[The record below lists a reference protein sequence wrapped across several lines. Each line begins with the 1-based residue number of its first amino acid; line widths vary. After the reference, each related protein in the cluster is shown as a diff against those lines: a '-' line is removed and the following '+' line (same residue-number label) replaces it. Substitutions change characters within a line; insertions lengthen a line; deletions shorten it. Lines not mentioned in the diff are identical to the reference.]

1 MSTHCSQAEAPAST
15 RSSRVRGT
23 TRFDRNSARSLR
35 RSACLSIV
43 ALCLGGFGCGG
54 QDTKQEPEG
63 TALPAPA
70 APAVEKKAEPPKQS
84 IDDTSFHLAL
94 ESQPTYTSGQAGTV
108 QLVLEARGGYHV
120 NEDYP
125 LRVNLKAPAAV
136 KLTKDALSK
145 SDAAQIGQEQAR
157 FDLGFSAE
165 PGTHELLATVDFA
178 VCTKE
183 TCVPDQRTVAVAL
196 KVQ

>member
-1 MSTHCSQAEAPAST
+1 MS
-15 RSSRVRGT
+15 
-23 TRFDRNSARSLR
+23 NLR
-35 RSACLSIV
+35 IAVS
-43 ALCLGGFGCGG
+43 ALCLAGLSACSS
-54 QDTKQEPEG
+54 PEQSQ
-63 TALPAPA
+63 APAPA
-70 APAVEKKAEPPKQS
+70 AANEQAPAPAEKKAEPPKQS

-94 ESQPTYTSGQAGTV
+94 ESQPTYTSGQPGSV

-125 LRVNLKAPAAV
+125 LRVDLKAPPAV
-136 KLTKDALSK
+136 KLTKGSLGK
-145 SDAAQIGQEQAR
+145 GDAAQIGLEKAR

-183 TCVPDQRTVAVAL
+183 TCVPDQRTLAVAL
-196 KVQ
+196 RVQ

>member
-1 MSTHCSQAEAPAST
+1 MSIARIAF
-15 RSSRVRGT
+15 SSLARPRVR
-23 TRFDRNSARSLR
+23 FVAS
-35 RSACLSIV
+35 
-43 ALCLGGFGCGG
+43 ALCVVGVMACTGAE
-54 QDTKQEPEG
+54 Q
-63 TALPAPA
+63 PAAPSPSPSVPA
-70 APAVEKKAEPPKQS
+70 APAPAEKKAEAPKQS
-84 IDDTSFHLAL
+84 VDDTSFHLAL
-94 ESQPTYTSGQAGTV
+94 ESQPTYTSGQPGTV
-108 QLVLEARGGYHV
+108 KLVLEARGGYHV

-125 LRVNLKAPAAV
+125 LRVDLKAPAAV
-136 KLTKDALSK
+136 KLTKGSLSK
-145 SDAAQIGQEQAR
+145 GDAAQIGQEQAR

>member
-1 MSTHCSQAEAPAST
+1 MLCLAGSACGSREQTQKPPPAQPPAEAP
-15 RSSRVRGT
+15 
-23 TRFDRNSARSLR
+23 
-35 RSACLSIV
+35 
-43 ALCLGGFGCGG
+43 
-54 QDTKQEPEG
+54 
-63 TALPAPA
+63 PA
-70 APAVEKKAEPPKQS
+70 EKKAEAPTPS

-108 QLVLEARGGYHV
+108 QLVLQGRGGYHV

-125 LRVNLKAPAAV
+125 LRVNVKAKGAV

-145 SDAAQIGQEQAR
+145 SDAAQFDAEQAR
-157 FDLGFSAE
+157 FELGFSAE

-196 KVQ
+196 KVE

>member
-1 MSTHCSQAEAPAST
+1 
-15 RSSRVRGT
+15 VGT
-23 TRFDRNSARSLR
+23 TAL
-35 RSACLSIV
+35 
-43 ALCLGGFGCGG
+43 ALCLGALACGG
-54 QDTKQEPEG
+54 QEPKQAPEG
-63 TALPAPA
+63 ATSPAPA
-70 APAVEKKAEPPKQS
+70 TPAVEKKAETPKQS

-94 ESQPTYTSGQAGTV
+94 QSQPTYTSGEPGTV

-125 LRVNLKAPAAV
+125 LSVKLQAPKAV
-136 KLTKDALSK
+136 KLSKFTLAK

-157 FDLGFSAE
+157 FDVGFAAE